1 MICPKCNSEFSGGEV
16 IDTPLGEVKVCDQ
29 CCVWDQF
36 KGQVMPL
43 IPCPCGEDFLD
54 LEVKFGE
61 YRTSDHVILRN
72 GEMWNHY
79 CWDEFESDMNQRILD
94 SIVDAGGW
102 AEA

>member
-29 CCVWDQF
+29 CCVWDHS

-43 IPCPCGEDFLD
+43 IPCACGEDFLD
-54 LEVKFGE
+54 LEYEHGE
-61 YRTSDHVILRN
+61 FRTANSVTVCL
-72 GEMWNHY
+72 GAMWNRF
-79 CWDEFESDMNQRILD
+79 CWDELEADANQRILD